1 MTVYLD
7 PVFALSMVMI
17 NNVVVTSSREVDF
30 VVYREQGCY
39 SLYVYTNVVESGVVG
54 PSVDL

>member
-1 MTVYLD
+1 
-7 PVFALSMVMI
+7 MVMN

-54 PSVDL
+54 PSVEL